1 MSVTIVNGTK
11 VRDSPAYTQPP
22 GCVDDP
28 PAQASAQVNDAT
40 SLAEAAAHPPPAM
53 APIRMSGVAAG
64 GPVLTPHVAHEA
76 QLRHGYTL
84 AHLDEIAVQ
93 AVRWQRFHRQ
103 IEFTVRLDMAW
114 SAIAEYLYAA
124 DEPPAPIDLVRAAW
138 AAVTDEVDRTYRSY
152 GLNSHDRYAGIT
164 SRFRQYWVGAGQ
176 QTRSPEES
184 IVERV
189 ALSQIWPRLSALH
202 RQLLLAMAVHDDYG
216 RAADALDKTR
226 ATFTAQ
232 LSQARRAFLTLW
244 HDGEQ
249 PSRPW
254 GTDRRASTDS
264 TDRHSP
270 TYVIRVRERSRQA
283 HVAAHGE
290 PARPRTGG
298 RGKPRVDLGI
308 TVEELGRQYQQV
320 KSIRVLAASLSVSY
334 ATLQRRLQAEGI
346 IRPDPLT
353 DEARHRKH
361 RRARTTAVAP
371 NDSGQDPLKVRTSH
385 GS

>member
-11 VRDSPAYTQPP
+11 ERDSPAYMQPP
-22 GCVDDP
+22 GGVGDP
-28 PAQASAQVNDAT
+28 PAQASAQGSRTSEVADAPHP
-40 SLAEAAAHPPPAM
+40 AAATAST
-53 APIRMSGVAAG
+53 RVSGVAAG
-64 GPVLTPHVAHEA
+64 GPVVTPHVAHEA
-76 QLRHGYTL
+76 ELRHGYTL
-84 AHLDEIAVQ
+84 ADLDEIAVQ

-114 SAIAEYLYAA
+114 SAIAECLYAA
-124 DEPPAPIDLVRAAW
+124 DEPPAPNDLVRAAW

-164 SRFRQYWVGAGQ
+164 GRFRQYWVGAGQ
-176 QTRSPEES
+176 QTRSPEEP

-216 RAADALDKTR
+216 RAADALDKSR
-226 ATFTAQ
+226 ATFTTQ
-232 LSQARRAFLTLW
+232 LSQARRACLTLW

-254 GTDRRASTDS
+254 GTDRRASADS
-264 TDRHSP
+264 TDRHSS

-290 PARPRTGG
+290 PPPPRTGG
-298 RGKPRVDLGI
+298 KGKPPVDLGI
-308 TVEELGRQYQQV
+308 TVEELAIRYQQV
-320 KSIRVLAASLSVSY
+320 KSIRVLAASLGVSY

-353 DEARHRKH
+353 DEARQRKH
-361 RRARTTAVAP
+361 RRARTTAFDP
-371 NDSGQDPLKVRTSH
+371 NNPRQDQLPVRNSH